1 MKGLLIKDFNLL
13 KNNKQFFVMIMLV
26 GGAFALAWDT
36 PNFAIS
42 YVSIVFT
49 MFTISTISY
58 DEYDNGMAYLFA
70 LPVTRRG
77 YALEKYVFGGVM
89 VVCALAGMSALSWIV
104 VAVKQ
109 IAYPLE
115 EWAGVAGGSILVVI
129 VLLALMIPLQFKFE
143 ADKSRI
149 VLLAVCGC
157 TALLAYAIAKISFS
171 LGFDMGKAMEGMITG
186 HPGGMI
192 TGCVLAGLLILAIS
206 YTASVKILEKKEF

>member
-13 KNNKQFFVMIMLV
+13 KNNKQFFIMILLV
-26 GGAFALAWDT
+26 GGIFAFAWDT
-36 PNFAIS
+36 PDFAIS

-58 DEYDNGMAYLFA
+58 DEYDNGMAYLFS

-77 YALEKYVFGGVM
+77 YVLEKYVFGGVM
-89 VVCALAGMSALSWIV
+89 MACAVAGMSVLSWIV
-104 VAVKQ
+104 VTVKQ

-129 VLLALMIPLQFKFE
+129 MLLALMIPLQFKFE

-149 VLLAVCGC
+149 ALLAVCGC
-157 TALLAYAIAKISFS
+157 TALLAYVIVKISLS
-171 LGFDMGKAMEGMITG
+171 LGYDMGKAVEGLLIG

-192 TGCVLAGLLILAIS
+192 VGCIIVGFLVLAVS
-206 YTASVKILEKKEF
+206 YTASIKIMEKKEF